1 MTASS
6 RRRLCSREQV
16 LLDHAQQMVTRA
28 IPETTFATRL
38 NKVIH
43 EQMGNRAALKKVP
56 NLDAISGD
64 DGKEYLKQTATWW
77 KRVRR
82 WITAEIEF
90 PSWLEEPW
98 VAALEPEYRER
109 CLNELS
115 SRYGLLTVREDVS
128 GNCPMTAFGELV
140 SRMGGAVEACALV
153 LADGVVDEADLEHL
167 PEMVDRLLAMESRAC
182 ELRVA
187 AQRVLAKQKNHMD
200 VSPRG
205 GGNDS

>member
-43 EQMGNRAALKKVP
+43 QQMGSRAVLKKVP
-56 NLDAISGD
+56 NLDAIADD

-90 PSWLEEPW
+90 PCWLEEAW

-115 SRYGLLTVREDVS
+115 NRYGLLAVRDDVS
-128 GNCPMTAFGELV
+128 GDCPMTAFGELV
-140 SRMGGAVEACALV
+140 SRMGGAVEACTVV
-153 LADGVVDEADLEHL
+153 LADGVVDETDLEHL
-167 PEMVDRLLAMESRAC
+167 PAMVDSLLAMESRAC

-187 AQRVLAKQKNHMD
+187 AQRVLAEQRAHRD

-205 GGNDS
+205 GGHDS